1 LDDLIDKSKLLG
13 DTMET
18 ELMRI
23 GVSLPD
29 TLLGKFDEIIEKR
42 GYSSRSEG
50 IRDAIRSYISYYEW
64 MGDIKG
70 QRVGTVA
77 VIYDHTK
84 RGLSNAITDIQH
96 HYSHLIKSSVH
107 IHLDHDN
114 CFEIIVIDGD
124 GEEIKELAEAMMA
137 LKGVKFSKLTSVTS
151 NEKI

>member
-1 LDDLIDKSKLLG
+1 
-13 DTMET
+13 
-18 ELMRI
+18 MRI

-29 TLLGKFDEIIEKR
+29 TLLDKFDEIIEKR

-70 QRVGTVA
+70 YRVGTVS

-84 RGLSNAITDIQH
+84 RGLSNALADIQH
-96 HYSHLIKSSVH
+96 QYSHLIKSSVH

-114 CFEIIVIDGD
+114 CFEVIVLDGE
-124 GEEIKELAEAMMA
+124 GEEIKELAEAIMA
-137 LKGVKFSKLTSVTS
+137 LKGVKFSKLTTVAS
-151 NEKI
+151 NDKI

>member
-1 LDDLIDKSKLLG
+1 
-13 DTMET
+13 
-18 ELMRI
+18 MRI

-29 TLLGKFDEIIEKR
+29 TLLNKFDEIIEKR

-70 QRVGTVA
+70 HRVGTVS

-84 RGLSNAITDIQH
+84 RGLSNALADIQH
-96 HYSHLIKSSVH
+96 QYTHLIKSSVH

-114 CFEIIVIDGD
+114 CFEVIVLE
-124 GEEIKELAEAMMA
+124 GEGEVIKELAEAIMA
-137 LKGVKFSKLTSVTS
+137 LKGVKFAKLTTVPSS
-151 NEKI
+151 ENI

>member
-1 LDDLIDKSKLLG
+1 
-13 DTMET
+13 MET

-50 IRDAIRSYISYYEW
+50 IRDSIRSYISYYEW
-64 MGDIKG
+64 MNDIKG
-70 QRVGTVA
+70 HRTGTIS

-84 RGLSNAITDIQH
+84 RGLSNTLADIQH
-96 HYSHLIKSSVH
+96 RYSHLIKSSMH

-114 CFEIIVIDGD
+114 CFEVIVLDGD
-124 GEEIKELAEAMMA
+124 GEEIKELAEAIMA
-137 LKGVKFSKLTSVTS
+137 ITGVKSSKLTTVASS
-151 NEKI
+151 DKI